1 MQPLKTAWT
10 RWNQHIAP
18 IETYFDQEYTVI
30 NHDDIFF
37 YYVLGEAAGY
47 SYPTYERINQQF
59 QLTTFANDQKVDN
72 LSHTKGIA
80 ISVWTDIPE
89 AKKANEVVKDL
100 FWLQATLNEK
110 VYAFAGERMIIAH
123 YLNIGLKKKTPRV
136 RFAEFFVHN

>member
-1 MQPLKTAWT
+1 M
-10 RWNQHIAP
+10 AP

-30 NHDDIFF
+30 NHNDNFF

-47 SYPTYERINQQF
+47 SYPTYEKINQQF

-80 ISVWTDIPE
+80 ISVWADIPE

-100 FWLQATLNEK
+100 LWLQAALNEK
-110 VYAFAGERMIIAH
+110 VYADAGEKNDYRTLFEH
-123 YLNIGLKKKTPRV
+123 WS
-136 RFAEFFVHN
+136 E